1 MPTLKHGVLLTETE
15 YGLALLDQES
25 AEYWTLN
32 PTAAVVLRNLLD
44 GGGPEQAVEILTTR
58 YEDVDT
64 DLAAEDVRR
73 ITDELRDAGLVVP
86 DP

>member
-1 MPTLKHGVLLTETE
+1 MPTLKHDVLLTETE
-15 YGLALLDQES
+15 YGLALLDQGS

-44 GGGPEQAVEILTTR
+44 GGDVERAVEILTAR

-64 DLAAEDVRR
+64 DAAAEDVRR
-73 ITDELRDAGLVVP
+73 IIGELRDAGLVLP
-86 DP
+86 GP